1 MPCLKNILFFIL
13 IALFLVTSSFSQN
26 KETGISII
34 VKDQFDAT
42 IPNAEI
48 TLNKSGENFKQSV
61 TNELGVAEFFS
72 LLENCEL
79 EGKRETVGV
88 TRPDGRVL
96 CAVSI
101 LTAVP
106 PHKGT
111 DSQNFTFIS
120 NKYRS
125 LTY

>member
-61 TNELGVAEFFS
+61 TNELGVAEFFKIPAGEYKVS
-72 LLENCEL
+72 
-79 EGKRETVGV
+79 V
-88 TRPDGRVL
+88 T
-96 CAVSI
+96 A
-101 LTAVP
+101 
-106 PHKGT
+106 KGFK
-111 DSQNFTFIS
+111 DYEKQHR
-120 NKYRS
+120 K
-125 LTY
+125 